1 MPLRAILGQFTFN
14 LLAPVVM
21 FPFKCQHHQ
30 PLEVEVCHLKV
41 EAIWS
46 SWESSKQVES
56 SFGSTTLVSDLKLT
70 AVVTICTKRDL
81 IWRLPSWPWN
91 DETIHCQNIF
101 SIWATFRLMGAN
113 QSDWLMSWFQ
123 IQYRFLRAR
132 LQKCS
137 EHYRILRN
145 ITFWASWKIIDT
157 GLSTLTVSLIAPWWL
172 KGFDVMNDD
181 NITSY
186 STS

>member
-70 AVVTICTKRDL
+70 AVVTICAERDL

-123 IQYRFLRAR
+123 IQYRFLRGR
-132 LQKCS
+132 LQKYS
-137 EHYRILRN
+137 EQCRILRKHY
-145 ITFWASWKIIDT
+145 I
-157 GLSTLTVSLIAPWWL
+157 LSIMKDNRHWSLDFDCLPHCSLVIKRIWHDQWW
-172 KGFDVMNDD
+172 
-181 NITSY
+181 
-186 STS
+186 